1 MGPPTPLPPFPQG
14 SGFPPGVRVSPRG
27 QGASKGPGFPPC
39 AFRPASR
46 LLPSFQPCF
55 PGTGG
60 QGPGL
65 PLCFPE
71 VRARLSGFHASKCQG
86 LVSGHPLYFPPCFQ
100 GTGDRCPRSGVR
112 ELPCFQWARLSGA
125 RASALLPYFQKARGK
140 ASSLLSRGK
149 AFRLSGDHAARLS
162 GFFLTS
168 RPAFRLSGGPAF
180 RRFSGGPASRLSVF
194 RRQGPDFPQASSMLS
209 GDRGPGPGALTS
221 HT

>member
-1 MGPPTPLPPFPQG
+1 MSPVPVPGGPFFGPPYPPTPLPPL
-14 SGFPPGVRVSPRG
+14 PPGVRASPRG
-27 QGASKGPGFPPC
+27 QGPPWVRTS
-39 AFRPASR
+39 RPASR

-168 RPAFRLSGGPAF
+168 RPAFRLSGGPA
-180 RRFSGGPASRLSVF
+180 SRLSVF

-209 GDRGPGPGALTS
+209 GDRGPGPVALTS